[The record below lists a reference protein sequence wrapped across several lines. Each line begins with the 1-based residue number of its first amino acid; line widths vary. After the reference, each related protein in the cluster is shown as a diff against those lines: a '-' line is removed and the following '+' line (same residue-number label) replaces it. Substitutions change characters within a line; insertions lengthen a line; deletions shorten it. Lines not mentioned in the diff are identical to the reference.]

1 MTSENE
7 INIFEFNELMNN
19 AQIIYHKTERKF
31 FVDVRKIGNVVL
43 FHYIRFYCRECDK
56 TRGEECE
63 NVNMSTIL
71 EIIETMLH
79 KQLVINS
86 KRIIDSTCETNYFY
100 IFIAK

>member
-43 FHYIRFYCRECDK
+43 FHMIRFYCRECD
-56 TRGEECE
+56 EECE
-63 NVNMSTIL
+63 NVNMNAIL

>member
-1 MTSENE
+1 MRSENE
-7 INIFEFNELMNN
+7 INIFQFNEMMNK
-19 AQIIYHKTERKF
+19 AQILYFKSEKKF
-31 FVDVRKIGNVVL
+31 FVDVRKIGDVVL
-43 FHYIRFYCRECDK
+43 FHMIRFYCRECD
-56 TRGEECE
+56 EECE
-63 NVNMSTIL
+63 NVNMNAIL